1 VETTKTT
8 AELGLLGDYGQS
20 RRSREDWPQHNR
32 QQPETKR
39 KKKGSEVSPG
49 SLSLVSSKT
58 TYILDVFSPGDSQS
72 APTNTPPP
80 SRNATPASTRLPRL
94 RSCPLPPEPRISRC
108 PANCGQHAP
117 PPPAPTVQEERTAR
131 GRAVLS
137 PCRSRTCLASALRS
151 VWADG
156 QLADG
161 IGLRRAPC
169 PPTHS
174 DTMLS
179 TKAPPA
185 QLAALRAQRSM
196 TPHPRACPQGNSSP
210 PSLHM
215 YTCAHATGAGLHPP
229 PPLYT
234 TYPHSDVALSF
245 AVDATSRSG
254 VAGASRSLVPPPPQV
269 ALSQKRDFH
278 FARCRCWTSASV
290 PSRPRTKKKSCYTHN
305 YLCTIPTLDT

>member
-1 VETTKTT
+1 MTTVNPEGLARTGRSTT
-8 AELGLLGDYGQS
+8 GSS
-20 RRSREDWPQHNR
+20 RRRNGRRKEAKSHPAACRSYPAKRPTYSTSSPPATRNR
-32 QQPETKR
+32 HQQ
-39 KKKGSEVSPG
+39 
-49 SLSLVSSKT
+49 
-58 TYILDVFSPGDSQS
+58 
-72 APTNTPPP
+72 TPPL
-80 SRNATPASTRLPRL
+80 PAVTRHQRALASPD
-94 RSCPLPPEPRISRC
+94 CVPVPFPLNRAYPDAPLTADSMP
-108 PANCGQHAP
+108 P

>member
-1 VETTKTT
+1 METTKTT

-117 PPPAPTVQEERTAR
+117 PPAPTVQEERTAR

-185 QLAALRAQRSM
+185 QLAALRAQRST

-229 PPLYT
+229 PPIYDISTFGRCPLICRRRNV
-234 TYPHSDVALSF
+234 SIGRGRGLAF
-245 AVDATSRSG
+245 AC
-254 VAGASRSLVPPPPQV
+254 PQV
-269 ALSQKRDFH
+269 ALSQRGTSQRGTSFRALSLLDFRFGAESPPH
-278 FARCRCWTSASV
+278 QE
-290 PSRPRTKKKSCYTHN
+290 KKLLHT
-305 YLCTIPTLDT
+305 